1 MSLKIVAQGP
11 AGLVRN
17 GMVIPMEKDSGVRT
31 ETWQLQKY
39 CYFSSFLFVS
49 FKKYHYFCS

>member
-1 MSLKIVAQGP
+1 MSLKAVVQGV

-17 GMVIPMEKDSGVRT
+17 GMENPLEKDSGVRT

>member
-1 MSLKIVAQGP
+1 MSLKAVVQGVS
-11 AGLVRN
+11 GLVRN
-17 GMVIPMEKDSGVRT
+17 GMENPLEKDSGVRT

>member
-1 MSLKIVAQGP
+1 MSLKAVVQGVS
-11 AGLVRN
+11 GLARN
-17 GMVIPMEKDSGVRT
+17 GMENPLEKDSSVRT